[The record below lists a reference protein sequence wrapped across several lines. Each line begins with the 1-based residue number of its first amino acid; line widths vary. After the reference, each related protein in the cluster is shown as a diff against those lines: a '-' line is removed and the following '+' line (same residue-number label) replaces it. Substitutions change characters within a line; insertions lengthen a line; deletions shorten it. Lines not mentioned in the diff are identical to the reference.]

1 MSTVVHGG
9 DMTTTRVREREAM
22 TAAEIEVLAERTAQE
37 LLGVSWSE
45 AVALL
50 EAGAFSGQGVEPTLR
65 GIKRLL
71 DS

>member
-22 TAAEIEVLAERTAQE
+22 TPGDVQALAEQTAQE
-37 LLGVSWSE
+37 LLGMPWDQAVS
-45 AVALL
+45 LL
-50 EAGAFSGQGVEPTLR
+50 DEGAFAGQGVESALR

>member
-22 TAAEIEVLAERTAQE
+22 TAAEVEALAERTAQE
-37 LLGVSWSE
+37 LLGISWPD
-45 AVALL
+45 ALAAL
-50 EAGAFSGQGVEPTLR
+50 DRGEFAGQGVEPTLR
-65 GIKRLL
+65 GIKRLI